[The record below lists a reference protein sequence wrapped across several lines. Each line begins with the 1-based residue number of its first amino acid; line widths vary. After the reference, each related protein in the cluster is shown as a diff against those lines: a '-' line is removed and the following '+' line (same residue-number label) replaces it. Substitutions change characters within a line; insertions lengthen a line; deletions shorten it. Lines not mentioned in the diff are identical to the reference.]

1 MDPMDKTSEGGKTA
15 LHLAAENIIFGLEIT
30 QWLVDEKG
38 MDPMDKTLQESK
50 TALHLA
56 AEIGN
61 LELTQWLIKE
71 KGMDPMVKT
80 SKEGK
85 TALHLAAENGGL
97 EVTQWLVEEKGM
109 DPMVKTSQGKTPYD
123 LAAEDSDD
131 ECEDVVEYL
140 QTFMPKEVTPGTSQ
154 QKYARPAVRGLQDN
168 IKTISDKQFKNLLKS
183 GTYNCFWNR
192 IFLTGRFAVGKTTL
206 AKILVGDE
214 APEQRQST
222 DGIWIYLG
230 RAGMD
235 IKERSWIF
243 LENGT
248 ILNATIQSFLR
259 SREMTHRDA
268 EKHSHN
274 IPTAPTVFSKTFKSR
289 IPIPMKGHIFNTQ
302 VQSSSYTGAVKGGD
316 YNPREK
322 DKASKS
328 KALDRIFPSRIPIP
342 RKGTKISD
350 IKKPDGGRGKIKE
363 TLITESLT
371 DRKISDEEII
381 KLVRSECNKGTYE
394 MVVVPIDLWDFG
406 GQKIYH
412 MTHQLFISS
421 RGVFILIFN
430 GGEKIQQED
439 GAYLVHWVNSVLT
452 YCKTLNEFEEF
463 PKILFV
469 ATHKDQVKGDIE
481 EQRHYL
487 ENSIEILFQNHGGIK
502 HLQYRPLIFVDAR
515 NKEDKEID
523 VLKKQLVEVALNH
536 PRCGE
541 LMPTKFVPLELQLAK
556 KGEDT
561 HKIITID
568 ELKDMNKLNENMALD
583 NDELKLFLKVNHA
596 LGKLIYFDEAFLRDK
611 VIIDPVFLVDV
622 LRSIVT
628 EEQFWPQHLLPTFK
642 ALKDSGK
649 LQKQDLYEIWK
660 QECFQTIIEHKEYMV
675 EMLVHLDI
683 ICRQKDDTN
692 GSDFFLIPCMISTK
706 REDNLDIPFDRSI
719 HLAYTFRDEIVPP
732 AILYKF
738 IATFVTI
745 WKLQISKNASLMLF
759 TDSADVSIDKEHDM
773 RFDLQK
779 NKLIITL
786 SHNTSRTS
794 IVSTIAS
801 TAQECLTH
809 AITQISNFY
818 FSVTEDSACT
828 LDLPFTIQIGIVCD
842 GNLCFFDHK
851 FSSMDEWICPDHI
864 RKHKTYIVSRWFA
877 DKLPAKDDR
886 CSDNCLGLDKAWL
899 DSLPDDKHLGRLA
912 AELTIE
918 ETLKM
923 YMHLKERKPSQSWKN
938 IESYS
943 RGDFDIKINALHD
956 WKKSTKHAT
965 FRKLQESLKEEELN
979 IHILC
984 QILRDVQ
991 TDVDLPK
998 DKLNLKPSSSD
1009 VKLLPN
1015 HIGRETFQLGIELGL
1030 SVVKMH
1036 QIQSNHV
1043 TNLRGQ
1049 TEDVLNK
1056 WRKTEKAAYE
1066 VLAKTLY
1073 RLDLCSVLSYFSY
1086 DVGVKEQLE
1095 DIIRNNESRIKRKI
1109 ETNQILD
1116 HMMTH
1121 LVISVDDR
1129 RRIEQHA
1136 GQDDRN
1142 KALLEIIL
1150 ERIEVTYLVFLDALQ
1165 NSGYTNLADQLKCEI
1180 QDLSQIAT
1188 LATTE
1193 NEGISNVAVHV
1204 FVVQLQKNYSN
1215 IINNVMYE
1223 TIEDHLMA
1231 SDVLTIEDNQ
1241 MVKSGSTQEQKNREL
1256 MDKLL
1261 RRGEKEFTE
1270 FLTALRV
1277 DNAELADQIE
1287 KTEVTSRNISTI
1299 QSCYK
1304 QSEGI

>member
-1 MDPMDKTSEGGKTA
+1 MRSKKKSKLKA
-15 LHLAAENIIFGLEIT
+15 FLHLPNRIYKVF
-30 QWLVDEKG
+30 KG
-38 MDPMDKTLQESK
+38 KKT
-50 TALHLA
+50 
-56 AEIGN
+56 
-61 LELTQWLIKE
+61 
-71 KGMDPMVKT
+71 T
-80 SKEGK
+80 SI
-85 TALHLAAENGGL
+85 
-97 EVTQWLVEEKGM
+97 
-109 DPMVKTSQGKTPYD
+109 KTPVD
-123 LAAEDSDD
+123 SSTNMEGTSRKDSPKTVEISDD
-131 ECEDVVEYL
+131 D
-140 QTFMPKEVTPGTSQ
+140 
-154 QKYARPAVRGLQDN
+154 
-168 IKTISDKQFKNLLKS
+168 
-183 GTYNCFWNR
+183 
-192 IFLTGRFAVGKTTL
+192 
-206 AKILVGDE
+206 
-214 APEQRQST
+214 
-222 DGIWIYLG
+222 
-230 RAGMD
+230 
-235 IKERSWIF
+235 
-243 LENGT
+243 
-248 ILNATIQSFLR
+248 
-259 SREMTHRDA
+259 
-268 EKHSHN
+268 
-274 IPTAPTVFSKTFKSR
+274 
-289 IPIPMKGHIFNTQ
+289 
-302 VQSSSYTGAVKGGD
+302 
-316 YNPREK
+316 
-322 DKASKS
+322 
-328 KALDRIFPSRIPIP
+328 
-342 RKGTKISD
+342 
-350 IKKPDGGRGKIKE
+350 
-363 TLITESLT
+363 
-371 DRKISDEEII
+371 II
-381 KLVRSECNKGTYE
+381 KLVRSECMKGNYE
-394 MVVVPIDLWDFG
+394 MTIVPIDLWDFG

-412 MTHQLFISS
+412 MTHQLFITS
-421 RGVFILIFN
+421 RGTFVLIFN
-430 GGEKIQQED
+430 GGQRINEED

-452 YCKTLNEFEEF
+452 YCKPLKENEEF
-463 PKILFV
+463 PKIVFV

-481 EQRHYL
+481 EQRHSL
-487 ENSIEILFQNHGGIK
+487 ENSIEKLFQNHGGKK
-502 HLQYRPLIFVDAR
+502 HLKYRPLIFVDAR
-515 NKEDKEID
+515 NKDDKDID
-523 VLKKQLVEVALNH
+523 VLKKQLVEVALDH

-556 KGEDT
+556 KGEDKQ
-561 HKIITID
+561 KIVTID
-568 ELKDMNKLNENMALD
+568 ELKGMNNQNEIMALD

-596 LGKLIYFDEAFLRDK
+596 LGKLIFFDEAGLRDK

-628 EEQFWPQHLLPTFK
+628 EEQFWPQHLLQIFK
-642 ALKDSGK
+642 ALKESGK
-649 LQKQDLYEIWK
+649 LLKKDLYEIWK
-660 QECFQTIIEHKEYMV
+660 QECFQTILKHKEYMV

-692 GSDFFLIPCMISTK
+692 ESDYFLIPCMISTK
-706 REDNLDIPFDRSI
+706 REDNTHMLFDRSI
-719 HLAYTFRDEIVPP
+719 HLAYTFKDEVVPP
-732 AILYKF
+732 AILYRF
-738 IATFVTI
+738 IATFITI
-745 WKLQISKNASLMLF
+745 WKLQISKDANLMLF
-759 TDSADVSIDKEHDM
+759 TDSADVSIDKEHEM
-773 RFDLQK
+773 RFDLQR

-786 SHNTSRTS
+786 SHKTSHTS

-818 FSVTEDSACT
+818 FSVTDDSDCT
-828 LDLPFTIQIGIVCD
+828 IYLPFTIQIGIVCGTD
-842 GNLCFFDHK
+842 LCFFDHTV
-851 FSSMDEWICPDHI
+851 SSKGEWICPYHK
-864 RKHKTYIVSRWFA
+864 RKHKTDVVSRWFS
-877 DKLPAKDDR
+877 DKLPTKDDR
-886 CSDNCLGLDKAWL
+886 CSENCLGLDKAWL

-991 TDVDLPK
+991 TDVDLPT

-1030 SVVKMH
+1030 SVVEMH

-1056 WRKTEKAAYE
+1056 WRKTQKAAYE

-1095 DIIRNNESRIKRKI
+1095 DIIRNNESRIKREI

-1121 LVISVDDR
+1121 LVISVDER

-1165 NSGYTNLADQLKCEI
+1165 NSGYQNLADQLKCEI

-1193 NEGISNVAVHV
+1193 NEGISNVVVHV

-1261 RRGEKEFTE
+1261 RRGEKQFTE
-1270 FLTALRV
+1270 FLTALRG

-1287 KTEVTSRNISTI
+1287 KTEVTSRDISTI
-1299 QSCYK
+1299 QSCYR